1 MYMLSYKNNKI
12 YFAAHFE
19 HFLYIRNL
27 LSKGLNTINYEV

>member
-1 MYMLSYKNNKI
+1 MYMPSYKNIKI

-19 HFLYIRNL
+19 HFFYIRNL